1 MPKSFDKAFK
11 EWVADDSYSIGEDVG
26 EEFFDDLES
35 GPTPDNCSSTTE
47 KDGPTPPTQA

>member
-1 MPKSFDKAFK
+1 MPKTFDEAFK

-35 GPTPDNCSSTTE
+35 GPTPDKRSSTKENGSET
-47 KDGPTPPTQA
+47 TT

>member
-1 MPKSFDKAFK
+1 MPKTFDEAFK

-35 GPTPDNCSSTTE
+35 GPTPDNCSSTKENGSEIT
-47 KDGPTPPTQA
+47 TQT